1 MGNKI
6 KNLANIE
13 LGGMLFNVELN
24 GGTKSEN
31 YDIHIQNSN
40 MSICLKDYEFS
51 RFVTAILVA
60 NKRMKRFKENNEQS
74 SSF

>member
-6 KNLANIE
+6 KNLASVE
-13 LGGMLFNVELN
+13 LGGVRFDVELN

-31 YDIHIQNSN
+31 YDIHIQNEN

-51 RFVTAILVA
+51 KFVTSILVA
-60 NKRMKRFKENNEQS
+60 NKRMKRFKNNE
-74 SSF
+74 